1 MSKQMDRSLSVIFTV
16 YNKEAYLKKAAD
28 CLYDALSLLT
38 TPYEVIIIEDQS
50 TDSSYDI
57 IKPYGE
63 RPHTTLLRNE
73 TNKGHFQTKCRGY
86 LTAKNTWIMTID
98 GDDYVDRE
106 YIKELVD
113 AVEEDTYL
121 LLARN
126 NKVLTTEITDT
137 TLYWSV
143 HNLPFIIFRR
153 ELINNHRDYYSAEIP
168 KSAWDDCIIVTPL
181 YCQVTEMMLNGNPK
195 ALKHYKNI
203 NRYRVNYTHSNEEI
217 RGVAACTLTKGVE
230 LMKHLSDWTVRTGY
244 FDRFGTFI
252 LSVLTQYLGV
262 FRPFPKQIQPFVN
275 AIHPKKND
283 SCIVIYEY
291 TDSSKEFKDY
301 KQLFAQYVLF
311 KEIYFTHSFTDA
323 IKALI
328 TNGLYT
334 NKPVIRLSG
343 DSNVTPICY
352 KEIIN
357 KLKELKDESFDV
369 AGCVYKHKGKQ
380 YIDYSKPVIYNA
392 SFIKDIAPLPYAVA
406 LQEAVRLRGNYKLV
420 ALNDWVDKISYT
432 RSNINYSLTYIP
444 KVINKLNRHPSHLLS
459 VAVKGSKL
467 KDIPVFYIKDSAHSD
482 EEHSANI
489 ERFSGSL
496 KREIKA
502 VTLDSLIEAIK
513 EIEDKESYAFILTP
527 SMQPSICNRLPG
539 VMWQMRYDGKPFDV
553 ITHVP
558 CMIKDPNRMRL
569 YNRLTDPVNVKE
581 YGGIVKLSRIN
592 ESMDAVTGEVYQ
604 SI

>member
-1 MSKQMDRSLSVIFTV
+1 MDRSLSVIFTV

-50 TDSSYDI
+50 TDSSFDI
-57 IKPYGE
+57 IKPYAE
-63 RPHTTLLRNE
+63 RPYTTLLRNE
-73 TNKGHFQTKCRGY
+73 TNKGHFQSKCRGY
-86 LTAKNTWIMTID
+86 LSAKHTWIMTID

-126 NKVLTTEITDT
+126 NKVLTTEITDS

-143 HNLPFIIFRR
+143 HNLPFMIFRR
-153 ELINNHRDYYSAEIP
+153 ELINNHADYYRAELP

-181 YCQVTEMMLNGNPK
+181 YCQVTEIMMNGNSK
-195 ALKHYKNI
+195 ALKHYKNVS
-203 NRYRVNYTHSNEEI
+203 RYRVNYTHSTEEI
-217 RGVAACTLTKGVE
+217 KGVATCTLTKGVE

-244 FDRFGTFI
+244 FNKFSTFI

-262 FRPFPKQIQPFVN
+262 FRPFPKHIQPFVN
-275 AIHPKKND
+275 AIHPRKDD

-323 IKALI
+323 IKVLMM
-328 TNGLYT
+328 NGLYT
-334 NKPVIRLSG
+334 NKPIIRLSG
-343 DSNVTPICY
+343 DCNITPICY
-352 KEIIN
+352 KEISD
-357 KLKELKDESFDV
+357 KLKDLNAQSFDI
-369 AGCVYKHKGKQ
+369 AGYVYKHKTRQ
-380 YIDYSKPVIYNA
+380 YIDYSRPVIYNTSIVKA
-392 SFIKDIAPLPYAVA
+392 ISQLPYAIA

-420 ALNDWVDKISYT
+420 ALNDWLDSISYT

-459 VAVKGSKL
+459 VAIKGSKM
-467 KDIPVFYIKDSAHSD
+467 KDIPVFYIKDPAYCD
-482 EEHSANI
+482 AEHTACV

-496 KREIKA
+496 KREIKE
-502 VTLDSLIEAIK
+502 VTFDALIEAVK
-513 EIEDKESYAFILTP
+513 EIEDKETYAFILTP
-527 SMQPSICNRLPG
+527 AMQPSVCNRLPG
-539 VMWQMRYDGKPFDV
+539 VMWQMRFDGKQFDA

-558 CMIKDPNRMRL
+558 CSIKDPNRMRL
-569 YNRLTDPVNVKE
+569 YTRLTDPVNIKE
-581 YGGIVKLSRIN
+581 HGGIIKLGCIN
-592 ESMDAVTGEVYQ
+592 ESLDAVTGEVYQ

>member
-1 MSKQMDRSLSVIFTV
+1 MSNQMDRSLSVIFTV
-16 YNKEAYLKKAAD
+16 YNKEAYLKKAVD
-28 CLYDALSLLT
+28 CLYDALSILT

-106 YIKELVD
+106 YIKELID

-126 NKVLTTEITDT
+126 NKVLTTEISDSTI
-137 TLYWSV
+137 YWSI
-143 HNLPFIIFRR
+143 HNLPFMIFRR
-153 ELINNHRDYYSAEIP
+153 ELIINHADYYSAEIP

-181 YCQVTEMMLNGNPK
+181 YCQVTEMMMNGNHN
-195 ALKHYKNI
+195 ALKHYKNV

-217 RGVAACTLTKGVE
+217 KGVAVCTLTKGVE
-230 LMKHLSDWTVRTGY
+230 LMKHLSDWTIRTGY
-244 FDRFGTFI
+244 FDKFSTFI

-262 FRPFPKQIQPFVN
+262 FRPFPKHIQPFVN
-275 AIHPKKND
+275 TIHPKKDD

-301 KQLFAQYVLF
+301 KQVFSQHVLF
-311 KEIYFTHSFTDA
+311 KDIYFAHSFTDA

-328 TNGLYT
+328 VNGLYT
-334 NKPVIRLSG
+334 NKPIIRLSG
-343 DSNVTPICY
+343 DGNITPICY
-352 KEIIN
+352 KEIID
-357 KLKELKDESFDV
+357 KLKELNDSSFDI
-369 AGCVYKHKGKQ
+369 AGYVYKHKGKQ
-380 YIDYSKPVIYNA
+380 YIDYSRPVIYNTSFVKNIA
-392 SFIKDIAPLPYAVA
+392 SLPYAIM
-406 LQEAVRLRGNYKLV
+406 LQEAVRLRGNYKIIP
-420 ALNDWVDKISYT
+420 LNDLLDKISYT

-444 KVINKLNRHPSHLLS
+444 KVINKLNRPPSHLLS
-459 VAVKGSKL
+459 AAIKGTNM
-467 KDIPVFYIKDSAHSD
+467 KDIPIFYIKDSAHSE
-482 EEHSANI
+482 EEHKACV
-489 ERFSGSL
+489 ERFAGSL

-502 VTLDSLIEAIK
+502 VTFEALIENVK
-513 EIEDKESYAFILTP
+513 EIEDKDSYAFILTS
-527 SMQPSICNRLPG
+527 SMQNTICNRLPG
-539 VMWQMRYDGKPFDV
+539 VMWQMRFDGKSFDV
-553 ITHVP
+553 ITNVP
-558 CMIKDPNRMRL
+558 CLIKDPNRLRL
-569 YNRLTDPVNVKE
+569 YNRLNDPVNVKE
-581 YGGIVKLSRIN
+581 YGGIVRISLIN
-592 ESMDAVTGEVYQ
+592 ETLDAVSGEVYQ